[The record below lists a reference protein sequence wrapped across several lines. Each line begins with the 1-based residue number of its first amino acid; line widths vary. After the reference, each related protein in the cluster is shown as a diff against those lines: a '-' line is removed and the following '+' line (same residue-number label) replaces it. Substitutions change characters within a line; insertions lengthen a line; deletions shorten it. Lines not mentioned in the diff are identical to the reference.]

1 MPNDGSITFGTEVDE
16 SGLKKALG
24 NIGSLAGKGLAA
36 VGTATTAALAATTT
50 GLVTLGKQSIET
62 TQQFDSSMSQIAA
75 TLGLTSE
82 EIENNINGAGDTF
95 DALRAKA
102 LQMGSETNFTA
113 QQAADGLNIL
123 AMSGYD
129 AESSIA
135 MIEDVLHLAAAGSMD
150 LATASGYVSGSM
162 KGFADST
169 KDAAYYADLMAKGAT
184 LANTSVPQLGD
195 ALSGAA
201 AVASSYGQ
209 SADSVTISL
218 LRLAEQGVVGS
229 AASTELA
236 AAMKNLYAP
245 TQQAADALKEVG
257 VSAFDENG
265 NFRDFN
271 TVVNELYSSLN
282 ALGDDGLPK
291 YTDAQKTAYAQTI
304 FGIQGFNAYN
314 QMVVTSTEKQ
324 EEWAKALADSSGEAS
339 KQYATMT
346 DNLQGDL
353 DILGSAFDGLKIAI
367 GDELMPTV
375 RDFVKFGSGALAS
388 LTEAFNVGGIEGAFA
403 ELGTIISDGLV
414 MLLEYLPTAIEIGGQ
429 LLTSLLT
436 GLSAHGEEIVA
447 AALNAVTQLATAIL
461 QNAPLVLQT
470 GISLLGNLINGI
482 AGQLP
487 TLIPL
492 ALDVVLQLVNSLLD
506 NIDTVIDAGLNLLF
520 ALIDGIL
527 AAIPKLLEAAPTII
541 AKLVN
546 AIISNLPKLVQAAV
560 QLMVAL
566 NKGLLENMPLLL
578 KSAVIL
584 VGELIRGLISMV
596 PALVDAMI
604 DLGKEAADAFKN
616 TDWLAIGRNIIQGI
630 IDGVGSMLSNLW
642 STMSGVASGLLS
654 RAKSAL
660 GIHSPSTK
668 FRDQIGKQSAR
679 GIAVG
684 FDEEIGNAYDNIQA
698 AIDSEQKKLEVYE
711 NVQMATAHAEGIDR
725 QNPEYVE
732 TVINFDGKEAAR
744 VLSPYVSKEIAWTT
758 KKS

>member
-24 NIGSLAGKGLAA
+24 NLGSLAGKGLAA

-113 QQAADGLNIL
+113 QQAAEGLNIL

-375 RDFVKFGSGALAS
+375 REFVQFGSGALAS

-414 MLLEYLPTAIEIGGQ
+414 MLLDYLPTAIEIGGQ
-429 LLTSLLT
+429 LLTSVLT
-436 GLSAHGEEIVA
+436 GLSAHGEEITA

-492 ALDVVLQLVNSLLD
+492 AIDVVLQLVNSLLD
-506 NIDTVIDAGLNLLF
+506 NIDAVIDAGLNLLF
-520 ALIDGIL
+520 ALVDGIL
-527 AAIPKLLEAAPTII
+527 AAIPKLLEAAPTILT
-541 AKLVN
+541 KLVN
-546 AIISNLPKLVQAAV
+546 AIVSNLPKLVQAAV
-560 QLMVAL
+560 QLMIAL
-566 NKGLLENMPLLL
+566 QRGLLENMPLLL
-578 KSAVIL
+578 KAAITL
-584 VGELIRGLISMV
+584 VGELIRGLISMI

-604 DLGKEAADAFKN
+604 DLGKEAAEAFKN
-616 TDWLAIGRNIIQGI
+616 TDWLAIGKNIIQGI

-642 STMSGVASGLLS
+642 STISGVASGLLS

-698 AIDSEQKKLEVYE
+698 AIDSEQKKLEVSE
-711 NVQMATAHAEGIDR
+711 NVQMATAHAEGIDGKT
-725 QNPEYVE
+725 PEYVE
-732 TVINFDGKEAAR
+732 TVINIDGKETAR
-744 VLSPYVSKEIAWTT
+744 VLSPYVTKEIAWET
-758 KKS
+758 K

>member
-36 VGTATTAALAATTT
+36 VGTATAGALAATTT

-75 TLGLTSE
+75 TLGLTSK
-82 EIENNINGAGDTF
+82 EIENNIDGAGDTF

-150 LATASGYVSGSM
+150 LATASGYVSGAM

-201 AVASSYGQ
+201 AVAASYGQ

-271 TVVNELYSSLN
+271 TVVNELYDSLN

-291 YTDAQKTAYAQTI
+291 YTDAQKTAIAQTI

-314 QMVVTSTEKQ
+314 QMVVTSTAKQ
-324 EEWAKALADSSGEAS
+324 EKWAKALADSSGEAS

-375 RDFVKFGSGALAS
+375 RDFVQFGSGALAS

-403 ELGTIISDGLV
+403 ELGTILSDGLV
-414 MLLEYLPTAIEIGGQ
+414 MLLDYLPTAIEIGGQ
-429 LLTSLLT
+429 LLSSVLT
-436 GLSAHGEEIVA
+436 GLSSHGEEIVA
-447 AALNAVTQLATAIL
+447 AALEAVSQLATAIL

-470 GISLLGNLINGI
+470 GISLLGNLISGI

-506 NIDTVIDAGLNLLF
+506 NTDTVIDAGLNLLF
-520 ALIDGIL
+520 ALVDGVL
-527 AAIPKLLEAAPTII
+527 AATPKLLEAAPTII
-541 AKLVN
+541 TKLVN
-546 AIISNLPKLVQAAV
+546 AIISNLPKLVQAAL
-560 QLMVAL
+560 QLMIAL
-566 NKGLLENMPLLL
+566 NRGLLENTPLLL
-578 KSAVIL
+578 KSSIIL
-584 VGELIRGLISMV
+584 IGELIRGLISMV
-596 PALVDAMI
+596 PALVDAMF
-604 DLGKEAADAFKN
+604 DLGKEAAEAFKD
-616 TDWLAIGRNIIQGI
+616 TDWLAIGKNVIQGI
-630 IDGVGSMLSNLW
+630 IDGVVSMLSRLW
-642 STMSGVASGLLS
+642 STMSNVASGLLS
-654 RAKSAL
+654 RAKNAL

-698 AIDSEQKKLEVYE
+698 AIDSEQKKLEVSE
-711 NVQMATAHAEGIDR
+711 NVQMATAHAEGIDGKT
-725 QNPEYVE
+725 PEYVE
-732 TVINFDGKEAAR
+732 TVINIDGKETAR
-744 VLSPYVSKEIAWTT
+744 VLSPYVTKEIAWET
-758 KKS
+758 K

>member
-24 NIGSLAGKGLAA
+24 NLGSLAGKGLAA

-135 MIEDVLHLAAAGSMD
+135 MIEDVLHLAAAGSMEM
-150 LATASGYVSGSM
+150 ATASGYVSGSM

-271 TVVNELYSSLN
+271 TVVNELYASLN
-282 ALGDDGLPK
+282 TLGADGLPK

-324 EEWAKALADSSGEAS
+324 EEWAKAIANSSGEAS

-346 DNLQGDL
+346 DNIQGDL

-375 RDFVKFGSGALAS
+375 RDFVQFGSGALAS

-403 ELGTIISDGLV
+403 ELGTIISNGLV
-414 MLLEYLPTAIEIGGQ
+414 MLLDYLPQAIEIGGQ
-429 LLTSLLT
+429 LLTSILT
-436 GLSAHGEEIVA
+436 GLSAHGEEITA

-461 QNAPLVLQT
+461 QNAPLILQT

-520 ALIDGIL
+520 ALVDGIL

-541 AKLVN
+541 TKLVN
-546 AIISNLPKLVQAAV
+546 AIISNLPKLVQAAL
-560 QLMVAL
+560 QLMIAL
-566 NKGLLENMPLLL
+566 NRGLLENMPLLL

-604 DLGKEAADAFKN
+604 DLGKEAAEAIKN

-642 STMSGVASGLLS
+642 STMSNVASGLLS

-698 AIDSEQKKLEVYE
+698 AIDSEQKKLEVSE
-711 NVQMATAHAEGIDR
+711 NVQMATAHAEGIDGKT
-725 QNPEYVE
+725 PEYVE
-732 TVINFDGKEAAR
+732 TVINIDGKETAR
-744 VLSPYVSKEIAWTT
+744 VLSPYVTKEIAWQT
-758 KKS
+758 K

>member
-271 TVVNELYSSLN
+271 TVVNELYGSLN

-375 RDFVKFGSGALAS
+375 RDFVQFGSGALAS

-414 MLLEYLPTAIEIGGQ
+414 MLLDYLPTAIEIGGQ
-429 LLTSLLT
+429 LLTSILT
-436 GLSAHGEEIVA
+436 GLSAHGKEITA

-520 ALIDGIL
+520 ALVDGIL

-541 AKLVN
+541 TKLVN

-596 PALVDAMI
+596 PALVDAML
-604 DLGKEAADAFKN
+604 DLGKEAAEAFKN

-642 STMSGVASGLLS
+642 STMSNVASGLLS

-698 AIDSEQKKLEVYE
+698 AIDSEQKKLEVSE
-711 NVQMATAHAEGIDR
+711 NVQMATAHADGIDR

-732 TVINFDGKEAAR
+732 TVINIDGKETAR
-744 VLSPYVSKEIAWTT
+744 VISPYVSKEIAWNT
-758 KKS
+758 KK

>member
-150 LATASGYVSGSM
+150 LATASSYVSGSM

-271 TVVNELYSSLN
+271 TVVNELYASLN

-324 EEWAKALADSSGEAS
+324 EEWAKALSDSSGEAS

-375 RDFVKFGSGALAS
+375 REFVQFGSDALAS

-414 MLLEYLPTAIEIGGQ
+414 MLLEYLPQAIEIGGQ

-436 GLSAHGEEIVA
+436 GLSAHGEEITA

-492 ALDVVLQLVNSLLD
+492 ALDVVLQLVDSLLD
-506 NIDTVIDAGLNLLF
+506 NIDTVIDAGLNLLL
-520 ALIDGIL
+520 ALVDGIL
-527 AAIPKLLEAAPTII
+527 MAIPKLLEAAPTII
-541 AKLVN
+541 TKLVN

-584 VGELIRGLISMV
+584 VGELIRGLISMI

-604 DLGKEAADAFKN
+604 DLGKEAAEAFKN

-630 IDGVGSMLSNLW
+630 IDGVGSMMSNLW
-642 STMSGVASGLLS
+642 STMSNVASGLLS
-654 RAKSAL
+654 RAKNAL

-698 AIDSEQKKLEVYE
+698 AIDSEQKKLEVSE
-711 NVQMATAHAEGIDR
+711 NVQMATAHAEGLDEKT
-725 QNPEYVE
+725 PEYVE
-732 TVINFDGKEAAR
+732 TVIIIDGKETAR
-744 VLSPYVSKEIAWTT
+744 VLSPYVTKEIAWQT
-758 KKS
+758 K

>member
-257 VSAFDENG
+257 VSAFDKNG

-271 TVVNELYSSLN
+271 TVVNELYASLN
-282 ALGDDGLPK
+282 TLGADGLPK

-324 EEWAKALADSSGEAS
+324 EEWAKALANSSGEAS

-375 RDFVKFGSGALAS
+375 REFVQFGSGALAS
-388 LTEAFNVGGIEGAFA
+388 LTEAFNVGDIEGAFA
-403 ELGTIISDGLV
+403 ELDTIISDGLV
-414 MLLEYLPTAIEIGGQ
+414 MLLDYLPQAIEIGGQ
-429 LLTSLLT
+429 LLTSVLT
-436 GLSAHGEEIVA
+436 GLSAHGEEITA

-520 ALIDGIL
+520 ALVDGIL

-541 AKLVN
+541 TKLVN

-584 VGELIRGLISMV
+584 VGELIRGLISMI

-604 DLGKEAADAFKN
+604 DLGKEAAEAFKN

-642 STMSGVASGLLS
+642 STMSNVASGLLS

-698 AIDSEQKKLEVYE
+698 AIDSEQKKLEVSE
-711 NVQMATAHAEGIDR
+711 NVQMATAHAEGIDGKT
-725 QNPEYVE
+725 PEYVE
-732 TVINFDGKEAAR
+732 TVINLDGKETAR
-744 VLSPYVSKEIAWTT
+744 VLSPYVTKEIAWQT
-758 KKS
+758 K

>member
-82 EIENNINGAGDTF
+82 EIEKNINGAGDTF

-271 TVVNELYSSLN
+271 TVVNELYASLN
-282 ALGDDGLPK
+282 TLGSDGLPK

-324 EEWAKALADSSGEAS
+324 EEWAKALANSSGEAS
-339 KQYATMT
+339 KQYDTMT

-375 RDFVKFGSGALAS
+375 REFVQFGSGALAS

-414 MLLEYLPTAIEIGGQ
+414 MLLEYLPQAIEIGGQ
-429 LLTSLLT
+429 LLTSILT

-482 AGQLP
+482 SGQLP

-520 ALIDGIL
+520 ALVDGIL

-541 AKLVN
+541 TKLVN

-604 DLGKEAADAFKN
+604 DLGKEAAEAFKN
-616 TDWLAIGRNIIQGI
+616 TDWLAIGKNIIQGI

-642 STMSGVASGLLS
+642 STMSNVASGLLS

-698 AIDSEQKKLEVYE
+698 AIDSEQKKLEVSE
-711 NVQMATAHAEGIDR
+711 NVQMATAHAEGIDGKA
-725 QNPEYVE
+725 PEYVE
-732 TVINFDGKEAAR
+732 TVINIDGKETAR
-744 VLSPYVSKEIAWTT
+744 VLSPYVTKEIAWQT
-758 KKS
+758 K

>member
-271 TVVNELYSSLN
+271 TVVNELYGSLN

-375 RDFVKFGSGALAS
+375 REFVQFGSGALAS

-414 MLLEYLPTAIEIGGQ
+414 MLLDYLPTAIEIGGQ
-429 LLTSLLT
+429 LLTSVLT
-436 GLSAHGEEIVA
+436 GLSAHGEEITA

-492 ALDVVLQLVNSLLD
+492 ALDVVLQLVDSLLD
-506 NIDTVIDAGLNLLF
+506 NIDAVIDAGLNLLF
-520 ALIDGIL
+520 ALVDGIL

-541 AKLVN
+541 TKLVN
-546 AIISNLPKLVQAAV
+546 AIVSNLPKLVQAAV
-560 QLMVAL
+560 QLMIAL
-566 NKGLLENMPLLL
+566 QRGLLENMPLLL
-578 KSAVIL
+578 KAAITL
-584 VGELIRGLISMV
+584 VGELIRGLISMI

-604 DLGKEAADAFKN
+604 DLGKEAAEAFKN

-642 STMSGVASGLLS
+642 STMSNVASGLLS

-698 AIDSEQKKLEVYE
+698 AIDSEQKKLEVSE
-711 NVQMATAHAEGIDR
+711 NVQMATAHAEGLDEKT
-725 QNPEYVE
+725 PEYVE
-732 TVINFDGKEAAR
+732 TVINIDGKETAR
-744 VLSPYVSKEIAWTT
+744 VLSPYVTKEIAWQT
-758 KKS
+758 K

>member
-24 NIGSLAGKGLAA
+24 NIGSLARKGLAA

-375 RDFVKFGSGALAS
+375 REFVQFGSGALAS

-414 MLLEYLPTAIEIGGQ
+414 MLLDYLPQAIEIGGQ
-429 LLTSLLT
+429 LLTSILT
-436 GLSAHGEEIVA
+436 GLSEHGEEITA

-506 NIDTVIDAGLNLLF
+506 NIDAVIDAGLNLLF
-520 ALIDGIL
+520 ALVDGIL

-541 AKLVN
+541 TKLVN

-560 QLMVAL
+560 QLMIAL
-566 NKGLLENMPLLL
+566 QRGLLENMPLLL
-578 KSAVIL
+578 KAAITL
-584 VGELIRGLISMV
+584 VGELIRGLISMI

-604 DLGKEAADAFKN
+604 DLGKEAAEAFKN
-616 TDWLAIGRNIIQGI
+616 TDWLAIGKNIIQGI

-642 STMSGVASGLLS
+642 STMSNVASGLLS
-654 RAKSAL
+654 RAKNAL
-660 GIHSPSTK
+660 GIRSPSTK

-698 AIDSEQKKLEVYE
+698 AIDSEQKKLEVSE
-711 NVQMATAHAEGIDR
+711 NVQMATAHAEGIDGKT
-725 QNPEYVE
+725 PEYVE
-732 TVINFDGKEAAR
+732 TVINIDGKETAR
-744 VLSPYVSKEIAWTT
+744 VLSPYVTKEIAWQT
-758 KKS
+758 K

>member
-62 TQQFDSSMSQIAA
+62 TRQFDSSMSQIAA

-95 DALRAKA
+95 DSLRAKA

-113 QQAADGLNIL
+113 KQAAEGLNIL

-375 RDFVKFGSGALAS
+375 REFVQFGSGALAS
-388 LTEAFNVGGIEGAFA
+388 LTEAFNVGGIEGAFT

-414 MLLEYLPTAIEIGGQ
+414 MLLDYLPQAIEIGGQ
-429 LLTSLLT
+429 LLTSILT
-436 GLSAHGEEIVA
+436 GLSAHGEEITA

-492 ALDVVLQLVNSLLD
+492 ALDVVLQLVDSLLD
-506 NIDTVIDAGLNLLF
+506 NIDAVIDAGLNLLF
-520 ALIDGIL
+520 ALVDGIL

-541 AKLVN
+541 TKLVN

-584 VGELIRGLISMV
+584 VGELIRGLISMI

-604 DLGKEAADAFKN
+604 DLGKEAAEAFKN

-630 IDGVGSMLSNLW
+630 IDGVGSMMSNLW
-642 STMSGVASGLLS
+642 STMSNVASGLLS

-698 AIDSEQKKLEVYE
+698 AIDSEQKKLEVSE
-711 NVQMATAHAEGIDR
+711 NVQMATAHAEGLDEKT
-725 QNPEYVE
+725 PEYVE
-732 TVINFDGKEAAR
+732 TVINIDGKETAR
-744 VLSPYVSKEIAWTT
+744 VLSPYVTKEIAWQT
-758 KKS
+758 K